1 MEQVKEMPPTAAD
14 TSLDLDLWLAQKA
27 SQHPALNLARLREV
41 CELAEQA
48 EAKAL
53 ASGSVWA
60 EGRSSYQTGMQMAD
74 ILWEL
79 QIDEDALVAAII
91 YRAVREN
98 QLTLNHVRNQFGET
112 VAQLVEGVLKMVA
125 ISEIK
130 FGQQARVLGE
140 STDRREQAR
149 RMLVT
154 LVDDVRVAL
163 LKLAERICVIRAGV
177 KRPSKKN
184 LSVAREVFEIYA
196 PLAHRLGI
204 GHLKWELEDLSFRLL
219 EPLSYKRIAR
229 LLDEKR
235 TDRQDYIAQV
245 VADLEGAMQLIGI
258 EAKVSGRP
266 KHIYSIWRKM
276 KQKGIPFSEVYD
288 VRAVRVLVDQ
298 ADDCY
303 RALGTVHSLW
313 RSVPQEFDDY
323 IANPK
328 ENGYQSLHTAVIG
341 PEGKVLEVQIRSQA
355 MHDEAEFGVCA
366 HWQYKAPADSGQE
379 LQNPEQYEQRLE
391 WLRQL
396 LESQDEDQELAGLD
410 LTEDISID
418 RVYVFTPE
426 GDLVD
431 MMPGATPVDFAY
443 RIHTEVGHQCRGA
456 KINGRVVPL
465 NTRLSSGDR
474 IEIIQASEPA
484 PLREWLHEHLGYVT
498 TARARGKI
506 QAWFAK
512 RERQK
517 NIEEGKKVL
526 LDELTHLGIESI
538 DILPLAEQCGYENLD
553 EFFCDLAVG
562 RLQVIDL
569 VEDAA
574 GLEQLGTA
582 QLDLGMDRGRGQDE
596 PGSDARGEDE
606 ILVSG
611 QGELDFEIA
620 SCCQPVPG
628 DLIVG
633 VIDDQV
639 DGQDRVAVHRQDCLQ
654 ALRGDVL
661 GSKIKLE
668 WQEGVRKTFPVSVE
682 VTAWDRRGL
691 LHDIT
696 GVFMADETNVLTINT
711 QTDKQSNRVN
721 LKMTIEVPQ
730 LNRLLQT
737 LDKIE
742 QLPNVMK
749 ARRAIGAHNE
759 S

>member
-1 MEQVKEMPPTAAD
+1 MVKVKAEQPIVIDDAVN
-14 TSLDLDLWLAQKA
+14 LDLWLAQMGEA
-27 SQHPALNLARLREV
+27 RPELNLARLREV

-53 ASGSVWA
+53 ASGSIWA
-60 EGRSSYQTGMQMAD
+60 EGRSSYQTGLQMAE
-74 ILWEL
+74 ILHEL
-79 QIDEDALVAAII
+79 QMDEDALVAAII
-91 YRAVREN
+91 YRAIREN
-98 QLTLNHVRNQFGET
+98 QLTLNHVRNQFGEE
-112 VAQLVEGVLKMVA
+112 VARLAEGVLKMAA

-130 FGQQARVLGE
+130 FGQKTRVLGE
-140 STDRREQAR
+140 RKDHKEQAR
-149 RMLVT
+149 RMLVS

-163 LKLAERICVIRAGV
+163 LKLAERTCVIRAGV
-177 KRPSKKN
+177 KHPSQKN
-184 LSVAREVFEIYA
+184 LRVAREVFEIYA

-219 EPLSYKRIAR
+219 EPLSYKRIAK

-235 TDRQDYIAQV
+235 TDRQDYIARV
-245 VADLEGAMQLIGI
+245 LAELEKSMRLIGL
-258 EAKVSGRP
+258 EAAISGRP

-276 KQKGIPFSEVYD
+276 RHKGIPFSEVYD
-288 VRAVRVLVDQ
+288 VRAVRILVDH

-303 RALGTVHSLW
+303 RALGIVHSIW
-313 RSVPQEFDDY
+313 RNVPHEFDDY

-341 PEGKVLEVQIRSQA
+341 PEGKVLEIQIRTEE
-355 MHDEAEFGVCA
+355 MHDEAEFGVCS
-366 HWQYKAPADSGQE
+366 HWQYKQPSDGST
-379 LQNPEQYEQRLE
+379 PSKSEQYEQRLE

-396 LESQDEDQELAGLD
+396 LESQDEDQELAELD

-418 RVYVFTPE
+418 RVYIFTPE
-426 GDLVD
+426 GDVVD

-465 NTRLSSGDR
+465 NTRLNSGDR
-474 IEIIQASEPA
+474 IEIIMADEAEPR
-484 PLREWLHEHLGYVT
+484 REWLHEHLGYVT
-498 TARARGKI
+498 TARARAKI
-506 QAWFAK
+506 QAWFSK

-517 NIEEGKKVL
+517 NIDEGKKIL
-526 LDELTHLGIESI
+526 LEELTHLGIESI
-538 DILPLAEQCGYENLD
+538 ELAPLAEQCGYENLD
-553 EFFCDLAVG
+553 EFFYDLSVG
-562 RLQVIDL
+562 RLPVMDL

-574 GLEQLGTA
+574 GLVQFGGG
-582 QLDLGMDRGRGQDE
+582 QLDLGMVQADE
-596 PGSDARGEDE
+596 QLAEDE

-611 QGELDFEIA
+611 QGELGYAMAD
-620 SCCQPVPG
+620 CCQPVPG

-633 VIDDQV
+633 VIDEHEL
-639 DGQDRVAVHRQDCLQ
+639 VAVHRQDCLQ

-668 WQEGVRKTFPVSVE
+668 WQEAVRKTFPVSVE
-682 VTAWDRRGL
+682 VMAWDRYGL

-696 GVFMADETNVLTINT
+696 GILMGDETNVLTISAL
-711 QTDKQSNRVN
+711 TDKKSNRVN

-737 LDKIE
+737 LEKIE
-742 QLPNVMK
+742 QLPNVMS
-749 ARRAIGAHNE
+749 ARRAVAARPAE
-759 S
+759 AL